1 MSLFGHHMQQYR
13 AVLHFFDV
21 FQNRQQMVKV
31 MPVNRP
37 DIIKAHFLKQRAA
50 GHKAARIFFHLPRLF
65 LQAFGQMA
73 AQIFQQAAERT
84 IGFAR

>member
-1 MSLFGHHMQQYR
+1 
-13 AVLHFFDV
+13 
-21 FQNRQQMVKV
+21 MVEI

-50 GHKAARIFFHLPRLF
+50 GHETARIFFHLPRFF
-65 LQAFGQMA
+65 LQALGQMA